1 MKLNIISAII
11 GIMVAGAATATL
23 AKPGDNYNLTAGG
36 CLPGDTVN
44 NPAKGGWHCTEKKSF
59 NPGGNVV
66 DRKAETKAGNT
77 LPGSRPAQ
85 QAPVEPSSV
94 AKPPIPTASAK

>member
-23 AKPGDNYNLTAGG
+23 AKPGDQYTLTAGG

-44 NPAKGGWHCTEKKSF
+44 PPTSDWHCTEKKSF
-59 NPGGNVV
+59 KPGGNVV

-94 AKPPIPTASAK
+94 AKPPIPTAPAK